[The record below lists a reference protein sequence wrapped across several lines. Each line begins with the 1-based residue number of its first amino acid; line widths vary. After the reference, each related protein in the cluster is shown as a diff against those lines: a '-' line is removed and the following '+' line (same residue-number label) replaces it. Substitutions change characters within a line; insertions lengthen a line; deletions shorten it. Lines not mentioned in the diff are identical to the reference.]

1 MNLVSPILSQ
11 VAKKVAGELLKKGFS
26 LVQENYGNKSTEL
39 TETTRKLWSGSC
51 DVSLQKKGSFS
62 HRNTLCR
69 WQSRLVSVSETSHV
83 TCKNR
88 SHLKLCEDKTFHCTQ
103 NTANQ
108 KAAINLPCSGSD
120 YYLIETHDILGCTAR
135 IDRGK
140 DGFLGER
147 EELEER
153 GAGWRYCKISNG
165 DNNGDLE
172 GSMHYKALV
181 EDLPSTEGS
190 PHEGLLS
197 LPTEGSMGG
206 QQGGR

>member
-1 MNLVSPILSQ
+1 MYHFR
-11 VAKKVAGELLKKGFS
+11 KKDHFH
-26 LVQENYGNKSTEL
+26 
-39 TETTRKLWSGSC
+39 TETHSAGDRVDSLAWVKL
-51 DVSLQKKGSFS
+51 
-62 HRNTLCR
+62 RT
-69 WQSRLVSVSETSHV
+69 SRVKT
-83 TCKNR
+83 R